1 MLALERFLLI
11 SSIEKDL
18 SGKIFDSIFFQTVLA
33 LGSSYL
39 SCIEGDL
46 YARIFDSFLFT
57 CLDLRKLALNIKI
70 CDSFLVTCVDL
81 PRLA

>member
-11 SSIEKDL
+11 FYRKRFVRQD
-18 SGKIFDSIFFQTVLA
+18 FRFVFFQTVLA